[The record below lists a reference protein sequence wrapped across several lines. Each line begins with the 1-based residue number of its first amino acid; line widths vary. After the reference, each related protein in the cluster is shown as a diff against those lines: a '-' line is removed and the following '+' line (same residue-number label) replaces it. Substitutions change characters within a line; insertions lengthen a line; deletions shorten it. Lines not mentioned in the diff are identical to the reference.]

1 MEAVSV
7 SGAGVFQ
14 LPKVRKIPVCR
25 EQGDSRLSTAS
36 LCRTGFL
43 SKGYPYV
50 AALIA
55 ACLFTIGCFSNSNST
70 RLNGSSGA
78 ITVTVAPSA
87 TTVQINT
94 TATFIATLTN
104 DTSNL
109 GVNWALSGKGCT
121 GTGCGSISSTGSV
134 SGAPITYSAP
144 SALPN
149 PATVTLTATSV
160 SDGTKSASATIT
172 LSATAVISVAVVPIT
187 ATVAPGATQQIYAT
201 VSNDPANKGVNW
213 TLSGNGCTGP
223 ACGTISA
230 TSSASSAPIIYT
242 APATPPTPNTV
253 TITAASVTD
262 SSQSATATITLSS
275 PAITLSVS
283 PANATVATSATAQFP
298 ATLTNDTA
306 NAGVTWTLSGLGC
319 AGGGCGSVSPAA
331 TLTGVATTYTA
342 PGYVPSSTVT
352 LTARSISDPT
362 KISIATILVTAAQ
375 GNALPALA
383 RNNWLS
389 GNYIFVFHGF
399 NASGAISYGGIL
411 DFNGSGQITSG
422 VEDVVTT
429 AGASTNLPV
438 TGAYSMSSEGR
449 GTMVL
454 QSAPGSTT
462 FRFAMQ
468 PVTSGSSPE
477 GRVIEFDDATG
488 TGNRGSGSL
497 ALQAAATYS
506 NATVTNGFAFG
517 GSGASCSG
525 RFAMAGAFTADGAGN
540 LTSGAMDTND
550 AGIAASNARISG
562 SYSVASNGRATLA
575 LTSSSGQPMHLSL
588 YLNTGSSGTSFFFV
602 DTDAPEAGA
611 AKSLGKGEAQTGTFN
626 TASLDAPAVIWTE
639 GVDAAGADLTAGL
652 FTGDGAGHATLTT
665 DENDAGT
672 IRANHFTWSYGVAAN
687 GRVTFATGS
696 GSSPVLYLSGANS
709 GYYVSADA
717 SAAAGA
723 FEPQRSA
730 SFSTAA
736 IVGAWSGGSSTP
748 ATPSASN
755 SVLALSVD
763 SSGNIVTTEDTSS
776 LAGLQTLGTTDAI
789 NAVAPTGRLT
799 FASASSVGWIVSG
812 SHWILLDLT
821 PGNTAATLIHF
832 LQ

>member
-1 MEAVSV
+1 M

-14 LPKVRKIPVCR
+14 LLKVRKIPVCR
-25 EQGDSRLSTAS
+25 EQGDSRLNKGSQYG
-36 LCRTGFL
+36 TGFL
-43 SKGYPYV
+43 SKGYPHV
-50 AALIA
+50 ATLIA
-55 ACLFTIGCFSNSNST
+55 ACLFTTGCFSNSNST
-70 RLNGSSGA
+70 RLNNNGSTGA

-121 GTGCGSISSTGSV
+121 GTGCGSISSTSSV
-134 SGAPITYSAP
+134 GGAPITYSAP
-144 SALPN
+144 AALPN

-172 LSATAVISVAVVPIT
+172 ISATAVISVAVVPIT

-223 ACGTISA
+223 ACGALSA

-242 APATPPTPNTV
+242 APATPPTLNTV
-253 TITAASVTD
+253 TITATSVTD

-283 PANATVATSATAQFP
+283 PANATVATLATAQFT

-306 NAGVTWTLSGLGC
+306 DRGVTWTLSGLGC
-319 AGGGCGSVSPAA
+319 SAGGCGSVSPAA

-342 PGYVPSSTVT
+342 PGNVPSSTVT

-362 KISIATILVTAAQ
+362 KISIATILVTASAQ

-389 GNYIFVFHGF
+389 SNYIFVFHGF

-411 DFNGSGQITSG
+411 NFNGSGQITGG
-422 VEDVVTT
+422 VEDVVTN

-438 TGAYSMSSEGR
+438 TGAYSMSSDGR

-454 QSAPGSTT
+454 QSALGATT

-468 PVTSGSSPE
+468 PVTSGNSPE
-477 GRVIEFDDATG
+477 GRIIEFDDATG

-506 NATVTNGFAFG
+506 NATLTNGFAFG
-517 GSGASCSG
+517 GSGVSDAG
-525 RFAMAGAFTADGAGN
+525 RFAMAGAFTTDGAGN
-540 LTSGAMDTND
+540 LAGGAMDTND
-550 AGIAASNARISG
+550 AGVAVSNAALSG

-575 LTSSSGQPMHLSL
+575 LASSSGQPMHLSL
-588 YLNTGSSGTSFFFV
+588 YLDAGSSGTSFFFL
-602 DTDAPEAGA
+602 DTDSPGADAANLAGT
-611 AKSLGKGEAQTGTFN
+611 GEAQTGTFN
-626 TASLDAPAVIWTE
+626 ASALNAPAVIWTE

-652 FTGDGAGHATLTT
+652 FTGDGAGHAILTT

-672 IRANHFTWSYGVAAN
+672 IRANHSTWSYSVAAN

-696 GSSPVLYLSGANS
+696 GTSPVLYLSGANS

-723 FEPQRSA
+723 FEPQSTA

-736 IVGAWSGGSSTP
+736 IVGVWSGGSSVP
-748 ATPSASN
+748 AVPAAAN
-755 SVLALSVD
+755 SVVALSVD

-776 LAGLQTLGTTDAI
+776 LAGLQTLGTTDVI

-812 SHWILLDLT
+812 SHWVLLDLT

-832 LQ
+832 IQ